1 MKYVK
6 YVKATMLAAML
17 TIGLSTSASAGNIG
31 MRTTGNIGMRTSG
44 NIGMRTSGNIGM
56 RTSGN
61 IGMRGAG
68 QAGQNSSPRDLSTS
82 RFNLETALSGTF
94 AGLIRMLL
102 ESGALL

>member
-1 MKYVK
+1 MK
-6 YVKATMLAAML
+6 YVKATILTAVL

-31 MRTTGNIGMRTSG
+31 MRTTGNIGMRT
-44 NIGMRTSGNIGM
+44 T
-56 RTSGN
+56 GN

-68 QAGQNSSPRDLSTS
+68 QATQNGSTGIDLSAS
-82 RFNLETALSGTF
+82 RFTLETLSGTF

>member
-1 MKYVK
+1 MK
-6 YVKATMLAAML
+6 YVKATILTAVL

-31 MRTTGNIGMRTSG
+31 MRTTGNIGMRTTG
-44 NIGMRTSGNIGM
+44 NIGMRT
-56 RTSGN
+56 TGN

-68 QAGQNSSPRDLSTS
+68 QATQNGSTAIDLSAS
-82 RFNLETALSGTF
+82 RFTLETLSGTF